1 MAEPRKVIQHKF
13 TTEER
18 KNFAEKANP
27 HSSVK
32 KMIGVISGKGGVGKS
47 MVSAMLARQLQKQG
61 LHTGVL
67 DADITGPS
75 IPKAFGIH
83 EHATGTQA
91 GVDPVKSK
99 GGVDVMSINLM
110 LQNESDPVIWRGP
123 IIAGTVKQF
132 WSEVVWKD
140 IDVLLV
146 DMPPGTGDVAL
157 TVFQSLPIDGVIIVT
172 SPQDLVS
179 MIVEKAVNMTQMMNI
194 PILGVVENMS
204 YLVCPHCGEKINVFG
219 DSHIDQIAKDNDTKV
234 LAKVPMDPAIAQAMD
249 KGEVESIDAGFLQ
262 GAVDAIKAL

>member
-47 MVSAMLARQLQKQG
+47 MVSAMLASQLQKQG

-140 IDVLLV
+140 IDVLLM

-157 TVFQSLPIDGVIIVT
+157 TVFPSDRRSHHRDQSSG
-172 SPQDLVS
+172 S
-179 MIVEKAVNMTQMMNI
+179 
-194 PILGVVENMS
+194 
-204 YLVCPHCGEKINVFG
+204 
-219 DSHIDQIAKDNDTKV
+219 
-234 LAKVPMDPAIAQAMD
+234 
-249 KGEVESIDAGFLQ
+249 GFH
-262 GAVDAIKAL
+262 DR